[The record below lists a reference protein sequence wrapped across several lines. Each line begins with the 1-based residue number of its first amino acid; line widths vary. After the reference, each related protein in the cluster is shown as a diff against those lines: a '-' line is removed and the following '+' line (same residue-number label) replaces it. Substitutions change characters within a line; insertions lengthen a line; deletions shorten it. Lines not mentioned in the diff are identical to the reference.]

1 MKPHMTSQVK
11 AQQLWFLSPQQV
23 EVREQELPA
32 LQPDQVLVKAL
43 CSAISPGTELLV
55 YRGQLPDSMA
65 LDDGISAF
73 AGQSV
78 SYPLQY
84 GYASVGQVIETGA
97 EVDSSWRGKTV
108 FSFQAHVSHYVA
120 EPESLIPLPE
130 GIEPQAAVFLAN
142 METAVNLIHDANPR
156 IGERAVVIGQGIV
169 GLLTSQLL
177 AEFPLAQLFALDG
190 VASRRQHAE
199 EAGVTGSFDPM
210 SDAELAELKNRLKL
224 EHDGGGADLVLEVS
238 GSPRALNL
246 AIDLC
251 GYAGRI
257 VVGSW
262 YGTKRAEINLGER
275 FHRNRIQLL
284 SSQVSTIAP
293 ELGGRWDK
301 ARRFDVAWE
310 MIEKCS
316 PQRFITHR
324 LPLESAAQAYGL
336 LDESPHEA
344 LQIVFD
350 YQA

>member
-1 MKPHMTSQVK
+1 MNSHTK
-11 AQQLWFLSPQQV
+11 AQQLWFLSPRQV

-32 LQPDQVLVKAL
+32 LQSDQVLVKAL

-55 YRGQLPDSMA
+55 YRGQLPGTMA
-65 LDDGISAF
+65 LDEGINAF
-73 AGQSV
+73 AGQSA

-84 GYASVGQVIETGA
+84 GYASVGQVTEIGA
-97 EVDSSWRGKTV
+97 EVDSSWRDKTV
-108 FSFQAHVSHYVA
+108 FSFQAHTSHYIA
-120 EPESLIPLPE
+120 EPESLMPLPE
-130 GIEPQAAVFLAN
+130 GIEPQSAVFLAN
-142 METAVNLIHDANPR
+142 METAVNLLQDASPLV
-156 IGERAVVIGQGIV
+156 GERAVVIGQGIV

-177 AEFPLAQLFALDG
+177 AEFPLAELFALDG
-190 VASRRQHAE
+190 VESRREHARR
-199 EAGVTGSFDPM
+199 AGVTGSFDPH
-210 SDAELAELKNRLKL
+210 SDADLAELNKRLEL

-238 GSPRALNL
+238 GSPQALNL

-262 YGTKRAEINLGER
+262 YGTKRAEVNLGER

-293 ELGGRWDK
+293 ELSGRWDK
-301 ARRFDVAWE
+301 ARRFDVAWD

-324 LPLESAAQAYGL
+324 LPLESAAKAYTL
-336 LDESPHEA
+336 LDESPHAA
-344 LQIVFD
+344 LQVVFD
-350 YQA
+350 YQT

>member
-1 MKPHMTSQVK
+1 MNSHTK
-11 AQQLWFLSPQQV
+11 AQQLWFLSPRQV

-55 YRGQLPDSMA
+55 YRGQLPGTMA
-65 LDDGISAF
+65 LDEGISAF

-84 GYASVGQVIETGA
+84 GYASVGQVTEIGA
-97 EVDSSWRGKTV
+97 EVDSSWRDKTV
-108 FSFQAHVSHYVA
+108 FSFQAHTSHYIA
-120 EPESLIPLPE
+120 EPESLMPLPE

-142 METAVNLIHDANPR
+142 METAVNLLQDASPLV
-156 IGERAVVIGQGIV
+156 GERAVVIGQGIV

-177 AEFPLAQLFALDG
+177 AEFPLAELFALDG
-190 VASRRQHAE
+190 VESRREHARR
-199 EAGVTGSFDPM
+199 AGVTGSFDPH
-210 SDAELAELKNRLKL
+210 SDADLAELNKRLEL

-238 GSPRALNL
+238 GSPQALNL

-262 YGTKRAEINLGER
+262 YGTKRAEVNLGER

-293 ELGGRWDK
+293 ELSGRWDK
-301 ARRFDVAWE
+301 ARRFDVAWD

-324 LPLESAAQAYGL
+324 LPLESAAKAYTL
-336 LDESPHEA
+336 LDESPHAA
-344 LQIVFD
+344 LQVVFD
-350 YQA
+350 YQT

>member
-1 MKPHMTSQVK
+1 MKAHTK
-11 AQQLWFLSPQQV
+11 AQQLWFLSPHRV

-32 LQPDQVLVKAL
+32 LQPDQVLVEAL

-55 YRGQLPDSMA
+55 YRGQLPDTMA
-65 LDDGISAF
+65 LDEGISAF

-84 GYASVGQVIETGA
+84 GYASVGRVVEIGA
-97 EVDSSWRGKTV
+97 EVDSNWRGRTV
-108 FSFQAHVSHYVA
+108 FSFQAHASHYVA
-120 EPESLIPLPE
+120 EPESLIPLPH
-130 GIEPQAAVFLAN
+130 GIAPEAAVFLAN
-142 METAVNLIHDANPR
+142 METAVNLLQDASPR

-177 AEFPLAQLFALDG
+177 AEFPLAGLFALDG
-190 VASRRQHAE
+190 VETRREYARR
-199 EAGVTGSFDPM
+199 AGVTGSFDPL
-210 SDAELAELKNRLKL
+210 SDTDLAELNKRLQL

-238 GSPRALNL
+238 GSPQALNL

-262 YGTKRAEINLGER
+262 YGTKRAEVNLGER

-284 SSQVSTIAP
+284 SSQVSSIAP
-293 ELGGRWDK
+293 ELSGRWDK

-310 MIEKCS
+310 LIEKCS

-324 LPLESAAQAYGL
+324 LPLESAAKAYAL

-344 LQIVFD
+344 LQVVFD